1 MSPRRKELPEVTEY
15 VSRVRYLPM
24 SAKKVRR
31 VAKLVKGLPAD
42 RALYILN
49 NTTKRPAR
57 ALAKLILSALAT
69 AKTTV
74 SPQDLDRMRIRQ
86 LMIDGGPEKWNAKKW
101 RPASMG
107 RAGRI
112 RKRTSHV
119 TLSLWAGKE

>member
-1 MSPRRKELPEVTEY
+1 MKKSAAAAVDPEY

-24 SAKKVRR
+24 AAKKVRR
-31 VAKLVKGLPAD
+31 VAQLVRGLPAD
-42 RALYILN
+42 KALHILN
-49 NTTKRPAR
+49 NLPKRPAR
-57 ALAKLILSALAT
+57 PLAKLILAALAT
-69 AKTTV
+69 AKATAA
-74 SPQDLDRMRIRQ
+74 PQDLDKMKIKT

-107 RAGRI
+107 RSARI